1 MAKRYMTA
9 DEAAKTLGISKATL
23 YAYVSRGMLRSE
35 AVSDTKREKRYLAAD
50 VRKLKE
56 RQDYRRNP
64 AKLAQDVLNWGA
76 PLLDSSLTL
85 IADEALYY
93 RGHDALTLA
102 TAATLEQVAALL
114 WVDDMG
120 QAETLFPPRPATAAL
135 LERIDSSLAPMQRL
149 TVALALAAGDDLA
162 AYDLSPEAVTRTGV
176 RILALMAAALTGQPY
191 VGSIVEH
198 LRRAWQPDDPRLDA
212 LLNAALILCVDHEL
226 NASSFTARVVA
237 SAGANPYAVVTAG
250 LAALGGYKHGG
261 NTERVEGFLREIGTL
276 ERIDRVITERMR
288 RGERIPGFGHTLYP
302 NGDPRAKALLLLLR
316 DTYPDAPEVAFA
328 LTIGERTAA
337 LIEHLPN
344 IDFALVA
351 LAHAAHLPE
360 GAPLALFALGR
371 TVGWIAHAIEQY
383 GSDTLIRP
391 RASYVGRLPV
401 EP

>member
-64 AKLAQDVLNWGA
+64 AKLAQDALNWGA

-93 RGHDALTLA
+93 RGHHALTLA
-102 TAATLEQVAALL
+102 TTATLEEVAALL
-114 WVDDMG
+114 WLDDMG
-120 QAETLFPPRPATAAL
+120 QAETLFPPRPATAGL
-135 LERIDSSLAPMQRL
+135 LERIDSSLAPMERL
-149 TVALALAAGDDLA
+149 MVALALAASGDLA
-162 AYDLSPEAVTRTGV
+162 AYDLSPEAVTRTGA
-176 RILALMAAALTGQPY
+176 RILALSAAALTGQPY
-191 VGSIVEH
+191 VGSFTEH
-198 LRRAWQPDDPRLDA
+198 LRRAWHPDDARLDA

-261 NTERVEGFLREIGTL
+261 NTEHVEGFVREIGTPA
-276 ERIDRVITERMR
+276 RIDRVVAERLR

-302 NGDPRAKALLLLLR
+302 NGDPRAKALLWLLR

-328 LTIGERTAA
+328 LAVGERTTA
-337 LIEHLPN
+337 LIEHQPN

-351 LAHAAHLPE
+351 LAHAAHLPD

-391 RASYVGRLPV
+391 RARYMGRLPV